1 MVGSTLGSGTELH
14 RARGVTLMARCGA
27 SRYRGQICSRRLL
40 GFGATPCRLVSLIH
54 TSVGPYDRARDVRN
68 ASDMKVNRMSLAL
81 AALGQRAAMASEL
94 AGFGRNFRADTN
106 SRVGKNLKSAGGGS
120 LVTYVKNKA
129 GLTGQTFPRRRI
141 LGHWP
146 YPAPE
151 ELAETEPGTQDHWM
165 FLSFTPLHDTC
176 WPSSRRSRHG
186 ACRRGAP
193 VSAMG
198 SA

>member
-54 TSVGPYDRARDVRN
+54 TCVGPYDRARDVRN

-94 AGFGRNFRADTN
+94 AGFGRNFRADINPT
-106 SRVGKNLKSAGGGS
+106 VGKNLKSDGGGS
-120 LVTYVKNKA
+120 LVTFLCRWFLITPAVRPPCVYPQVRVHVSMNSY
-129 GLTGQTFPRRRI
+129 LRCISRLVSPWEPYTRRVC
-141 LGHWP
+141 
-146 YPAPE
+146 
-151 ELAETEPGTQDHWM
+151 
-165 FLSFTPLHDTC
+165 PL
-176 WPSSRRSRHG
+176 
-186 ACRRGAP
+186 
-193 VSAMG
+193 
-198 SA
+198 